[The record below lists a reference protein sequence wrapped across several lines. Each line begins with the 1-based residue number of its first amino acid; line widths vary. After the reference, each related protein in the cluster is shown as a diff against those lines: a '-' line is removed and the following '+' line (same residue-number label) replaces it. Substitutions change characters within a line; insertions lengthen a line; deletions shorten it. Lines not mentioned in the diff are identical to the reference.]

1 MPDNTEDEE
10 AAPAGSDEAQ
20 QEVAKAEA
28 DTTAADMKVPHQLRE
43 KVSLTTNLLDELE
56 IDWALD
62 IQQKHP
68 RLLYEVNGKGFF
80 QVISDSPFDIR
91 AAMNMRGEVLRTIRK
106 ELGE

>member
-1 MPDNTEDEE
+1 MPEKQE
-10 AAPAGSDEAQ
+10 AGSTTEAQ
-20 QEVAKAEA
+20 QDVAQAEA